1 MLRATDLCKSYQN
14 DEGQSIR
21 VLQNCSLDVEK
32 GQIIAIMG
40 SSGSG
45 KSTLLH
51 LLGGIDTPDSGA
63 IHWSDTNITAIS
75 SKRVDALRN
84 QWMGFIFQFHHLL
97 ADFTILDNVTLPL
110 LIGGLTEKE
119 ARDHSRELL
128 TDLGLAHRLSHLP
141 KQCSGGEQQRAAI
154 ARAFIHRPNIILAD
168 EPTGN
173 LDETTSNEVLH
184 VLLSRARE
192 TKTTCVMVTH
202 DVDIANQCDKIY
214 ELQEGVLR

>member
-51 LLGGIDTPDSGA
+51 LLGGIDTPDSGT
-63 IHWSDTNITAIS
+63 IHWSDTNITETS

-97 ADFTILDNVTLPL
+97 ADFTILDNVSLPL
-110 LIGGLTEKE
+110 LIGGLSEKE
-119 ARDHSRELL
+119 ARNQSKELL
-128 TDLGLAHRLSHLP
+128 TELGLTHRLSHLP

-154 ARAFIHRPNIILAD
+154 ARAFIHRPNLILAD

-173 LDETTSNEVLH
+173 LDKATSIEVLD
-184 VLLSRARE
+184 VLLTRAKE

-202 DVDIANQCDKIY
+202 DVGIANQCDKIY